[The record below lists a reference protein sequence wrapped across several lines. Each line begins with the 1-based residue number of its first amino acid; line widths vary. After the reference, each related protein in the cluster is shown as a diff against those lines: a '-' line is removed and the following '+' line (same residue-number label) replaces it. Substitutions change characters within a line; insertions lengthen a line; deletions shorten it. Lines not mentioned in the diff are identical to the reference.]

1 MTTCDA
7 KKTVLVVDDDPDFL
21 FQQQTQLEAAG
32 FNVVAAS
39 SGKEALHMLSKVKPD
54 IALVDLM
61 MEETDAGF
69 QLCYRLKKRDKATP
83 VIMIT
88 SVASETGIEFDAATD
103 EERAW
108 VKADVLLVKPVRFEQ
123 LKREIDRLL
132 AD

>member
-32 FNVVAAS
+32 FNVTAAAS
-39 SGKEALHMLSKVKPD
+39 AKEAMQVLAKVNPD

-61 MEETDAGF
+61 MEEADAGF
-69 QLCYRLKKRDKATP
+69 QLCYRLKKRDKAVP

-123 LKREIDRLL
+123 LQREIDRLL
-132 AD
+132 AN